1 MGFERPAQALPRK
14 SSGRRRGKGGGRGRR
29 EPSRCQVCATCRG
42 FRGPGPAGGEPCAR
56 DRPERLSGGTRRRR
70 PLSRAQGGGR
80 AAGGAFPEQDPVLIR
95 VQSRRSLSLSLSPK
109 LASAGVF
116 SLPRLGLRLRVRGRG
131 VPRCRELVVV
141 YFSGCPAHLRGKRSQ
156 VEKSRRL

>member
-1 MGFERPAQALPRK
+1 MGLERPAQALPRK

-42 FRGPGPAGGEPCAR
+42 FRGRGPAGGEPWAR

-80 AAGGAFPEQDPVLIR
+80 PAGGAFPEQDPVLIR
-95 VQSRRSLSLSLSPK
+95 VQSRRALSTK

-141 YFSGCPAHLRGKRSQ
+141 YSGCPAHLRGKRSQ